1 MRSLALFCELAM
13 LLPVT
18 LVQPF
23 VGVILWS
30 WISFMNPHRLTYGG
44 IALAVPWALAVFIAT
59 IFGCLVAREPKRFP
73 VNAVTVLI
81 IMFLVMISVTTC
93 FAMAPWSDVIHKY
106 SEVFKSFLFLLVTAA
121 LLTSRERI
129 HALVWVMVLS
139 LAFFGIKGGAF
150 TIIGGG
156 TNKVFGPPNS
166 MIADNNQLAAGLLV
180 CVPLMNYLRTES
192 KHLII
197 RIGFAL
203 AMVLTVFS
211 VVGSYSRGALL
222 ALGAMSFYL
231 WWKTPR
237 KIISGTVLLFAVG
250 GAIMFMPTS
259 WMDRMHSI
267 QEYQDDGSAMG
278 RLEIWHVSWVMAR
291 TRLFGSGFYG
301 PYTQSVVEHFVP
313 GGEARAV
320 HSIWF
325 EVLGEHGFITFAI
338 WVGIIIAGVVYAR
351 RVIKR
356 ASGVPGL
363 EWCISLAKMTQVS
376 TLAYCVGG
384 SFLSL
389 CYWDYYFTVVVVIA
403 AVHEH
408 VKAALGQ
415 PAEAQK
421 TARIAPP
428 RLALSRSTRA
438 A

>member
-1 MRSLALFCELAM
+1 M

-30 WISFMNPHRLTYGG
+30 WISFMNPHRLVYGG
-44 IALAVPWALAVFIAT
+44 IALAVPWALSIFIAT
-59 IFGCLVAREPKRFP
+59 MFGCLVAREPKRFP

-81 IMFLVMISVTTC
+81 IMFLVMISITTC

-156 TNKVFGPPNS
+156 ANKVFGPPNS
-166 MIADNNQLAAGLLV
+166 MIFDNNDLAAGLLV

-192 KHLII
+192 KHFVI

-203 AMVLTVFS
+203 AMALTVFS
-211 VVGSYSRGALL
+211 VVGSYSRGALI
-222 ALGAMSFYL
+222 ALGAMSLYL
-231 WWKTPR
+231 WWKTPS
-237 KIISGTVLLFAVG
+237 KLLTGTVLLFAVG
-250 GAIMFMPTS
+250 GAVMFMPDS
-259 WMDRMHSI
+259 WVDRMHSI
-267 QEYQDDGSAMG
+267 QTYNQDGSAME
-278 RLEIWHVSWVMAR
+278 RLAIWHVAWVMAT
-291 TRLFGSGFYG
+291 TRVFGSGFFG

-313 GGEARAV
+313 NGEARAV

-325 EVLGEHGFITFAI
+325 EILGEHGFITFGI
-338 WVGIIIAGVVYAR
+338 WIGIIIAGAFYSR
-351 RVIKR
+351 RIVKR
-356 ASGVPGL
+356 AKGVPGL
-363 EWCISLAKMTQVS
+363 EWCVNLAKMTQVS
-376 TLAYCVGG
+376 TVAYCVGG

-389 CYWDYYFTVVVVIA
+389 CYWDYYFTIVVMIA

-408 VKAALGQ
+408 VKAQLGQ
-415 PAEAQK
+415 TAETQQV
-421 TARIAPP
+421 ARFTSP
-428 RLALSRSTRA
+428 RLALTRSSKA